1 MSKLTKVYVF
11 DTTLRDGSQME
22 GITFS
27 AEDKKEIISRLD
39 SFGVD
44 FIEGGM
50 PQSNP
55 TDAGLF
61 ESSIETNNAKMV
73 AFGSTCRPG
82 MPASQDRGLIVLSK
96 CQAPWI
102 CLFGKT
108 WKLHIDSVLRISP
121 EDNLAL
127 IRDSISFLVSEG
139 KRVIF
144 DAEHYFDGYNDD
156 PEYALKVVETARS
169 AGAEWV
175 TLCDTNG
182 GTLPT
187 VIGRIVSDTKDK
199 VDCEL
204 GIHCHND
211 SDLAVAC
218 TLAAVDSG
226 ARLIQGTIN
235 GIGERC
241 GNANLC
247 SVIPD
252 LMLKMG
258 YDTNVDLS
266 KLTSLSRTIS
276 EICNLA
282 HNTSMPY
289 VGSKAFTHKGG
300 MHIDA
305 LLKNPITY
313 EHISP
318 ESVGNRRNYLVSEQ
332 SGRAGIIKKLSDL
345 NIKSDDEH
353 VDAVLERIKH
363 MEAHGYQFEG
373 ADASLELL
381 IRRECDSLSSPFRIP
396 AFRIYIDEIGDGIIK
411 SEASIKVSDLTGEIE
426 HTASDGDGPVDALN
440 RALRKALTKFFPE
453 VGSIRLIDYKV
464 RVLDEK
470 AATAAPV
477 RVMIKST
484 DGKAQWTTVGV
495 STNVIEASL
504 IALVD
509 SMEYVVLRKTWRE
522 S

>member
-1 MSKLTKVYVF
+1 MMDLDRVFVF

-22 GITFS
+22 GISFS
-27 AEDKKEIISRLD
+27 LEDKKEIIHRLD
-39 SFGVD
+39 TFGVD

-55 TDAGLF
+55 TDAKLF
-61 ESSIETNNAKMV
+61 ESYERTEHAKLV
-73 AFGSTCRPG
+73 AFGSTGRPDT
-82 MPASQDRGLIVLSK
+82 PASEDRGLKALAM
-96 CQAPWI
+96 CQSSWVCI
-102 CLFGKT
+102 FGKT
-108 WKLHIDSVLRISP
+108 WKFHVDNVLRITP
-121 EDNLAL
+121 EENLAL
-127 IRDSISFLVSEG
+127 ISDSIRYLRSCD

-144 DAEHYFDGYNDD
+144 DAEHYFDGYKDD
-156 PEYALKVVETARS
+156 PEYALAVVRAAKD

-182 GTLPT
+182 GNLPT
-187 VIGRIVSDTKDK
+187 YVSEVVKATLNNTGCD
-199 VDCEL
+199 L

-218 TLAAVDSG
+218 TLAAVDAG
-226 ARLIQGTIN
+226 ARMVQGTIN

-247 SVIPD
+247 SVLPD

-258 YDTNVDLS
+258 YETSVDLRCLTNV
-266 KLTSLSRTIS
+266 SRTVS
-276 EICNLA
+276 EICNMA
-282 HNTSMPY
+282 HDTSLPY

-305 LLKNPITY
+305 LLKDSNTY
-313 EHISP
+313 EHIVP

-332 SGRAGIIKKLSDL
+332 TGRAGIIKKLSDL
-345 NIKSDDEH
+345 GIDADNTD
-353 VDAVLERIKH
+353 VDSVLRRVKE
-363 MEAHGYQFEG
+363 MESHGYQFEG

-381 IRRECDSLSSPFRIP
+381 IRREIGNMDPPFTIP
-396 AFRIYIDEIGDGIIK
+396 TFRVYIDEIFDGSIK
-411 SEASIKVSDLTGEIE
+411 YEAIIKVSEPSGQVE
-426 HTASDGDGPVDALN
+426 HTASDGNGPVDALN
-440 RALRKALTKFFPE
+440 KALMKALSKFFPE
-453 VGSIRLIDYKV
+453 VSAIRLIDYKV

-477 RVMIKST
+477 RVMIRST
-484 DGKAQWTTVGV
+484 DGKDQWTTVGV
-495 STNVIEASL
+495 STDIIEASL
-504 IALVD
+504 IALAD
-509 SMEYVVLRKTWRE
+509 SMEYLILKKTWRE

>member
-1 MSKLTKVYVF
+1 MADRILVF

-22 GITFS
+22 GMTFS

-39 SFGVD
+39 SLGVD

-55 TDAGLF
+55 TDMGLF
-61 ESSIETNNAKMV
+61 SVPVHTENSQMV

-82 MPASQDRGLIVLSK
+82 IPASEDQGLTMLSE
-96 CQAPWI
+96 CSAPWI
-102 CLFGKT
+102 CIFGKS
-108 WKLHIDSVLRISP
+108 WKFHLDNVLRITP
-121 EDNLAL
+121 DENLAL
-127 IRDSISFLVSEG
+127 IGDSIRYLVS
-139 KRVIF
+139 KRKKVIF
-144 DAEHYFDGYNDD
+144 DAEHYFDGYKDD
-156 PEYALKVVETARS
+156 PDYAKSVVRAASE

-182 GTLPT
+182 GNLPT
-187 VIGRIVSDTKDK
+187 VIGKIVKDTLESTG
-199 VDCEL
+199 CNL

-218 TLAAVDSG
+218 TLSAVDYG
-226 ARLIQGTIN
+226 VRMIQGTIN

-247 SVIPD
+247 SVVPD
-252 LMLKMG
+252 LMLKMD
-258 YDTNVDLS
+258 YDTNVDLG
-266 KLTSLSRTIS
+266 KLTSVSRTVA
-276 EICNLA
+276 EICNLV
-282 HNTSMPY
+282 HDSSMPY

-305 LLKNPITY
+305 LLKNPQTY
-313 EHISP
+313 EHVPP
-318 ESVGNRRNYLVSEQ
+318 ESVGNRRNYLISEQ
-332 SGRAGIIKKLSDL
+332 SGKAGILKKLSDL
-345 NIKSDDEH
+345 GIEADDKH
-353 VDAVLERIKH
+353 IDIVLNRIKD
-363 MEAHGYQFEG
+363 MESHGYQFEG

-381 IRRECDSLSSPFRIP
+381 IRRECDCISSPFRIP
-396 AFRIYIDEIGDGIIK
+396 AFRIYIDEIGNGAIK
-411 SEASIKVSDLTGEIE
+411 SEASIKVSDISGEVE

-440 RALRKALTKFFPE
+440 RALKKALTKFFPE
-453 VGSIRLIDYKV
+453 IGGLRLIDYKV

-477 RVMIKST
+477 RVMIRST
-484 DGKAQWTTVGV
+484 DGKNQWNTVGV

-509 SMEYVVLRKTWRE
+509 SMEYLVLKKTWRE

>member
-1 MSKLTKVYVF
+1 MDNRILVF

-22 GITFS
+22 GMTFS
-27 AEDKKEIISRLD
+27 LEDKKEIISRLD
-39 SFGVD
+39 SLGVD

-55 TDAGLF
+55 TDMGLF
-61 ESSIETNNAKMV
+61 SAPVETKNAQMV

-82 MPASQDRGLIVLSK
+82 TPASEDLGLSRLSE
-96 CQAPWI
+96 CSAPWI
-102 CLFGKT
+102 CIFGKS
-108 WKLHIDSVLRISP
+108 WKFHLDNVLRITP
-121 EDNLAL
+121 EENLRL
-127 IRDSISFLVSEG
+127 ISDSIGFLVSKG

-144 DAEHYFDGYNDD
+144 DAEHYFDGYRDD
-156 PEYALKVVETARS
+156 PDYAKSVVRAASE

-182 GTLPT
+182 GNLPT
-187 VIGRIVSDTKDK
+187 VIGRIVEDTKGSAGCD
-199 VDCEL
+199 L

-218 TLAAVDSG
+218 TLAAVDHG
-226 ARLIQGTIN
+226 VRMVQGTIN

-258 YDTNVDLS
+258 YDTDVDLE
-266 KLTSLSRTIS
+266 KLTSVSRTVA

-282 HNTSMPY
+282 HDSSMPY

-305 LLKNPITY
+305 LLKNPQTY
-313 EHISP
+313 EHVSP
-318 ESVGNRRNYLVSEQ
+318 ESVGNRRNYLISEQ
-332 SGRAGIIKKLSDL
+332 TGRAGIQKKLSDL
-345 NIKSDDEH
+345 GIESDDAH
-353 VDAVLERIKH
+353 IDTVLNRIKD
-363 MEAHGYQFEG
+363 MESHGYQFEG

-381 IRRECDSLSSPFRIP
+381 IRRECASISSPFRIP
-396 AFRIYIDEIGDGIIK
+396 AFRIYIDEIGNGAIK
-411 SEASIKVSDLTGEIE
+411 SEASIKVSDISGEVE

-440 RALRKALTKFFPE
+440 RALKKALTKFFPE
-453 VGSIRLIDYKV
+453 IGDLRLIDYKV

-477 RVMIKST
+477 RVMIRST
-484 DGKAQWTTVGV
+484 DGKDQWNTVGV

-509 SMEYVVLRKTWRE
+509 SMEYLVLKKTWRE